1 VDTKEEVIAIPTR
14 AEHTRRVRRLW
25 WVCISIATTVFLGS
39 GLSICILFKI
49 GYTMQQVWAVFGIAF
64 PICVASYGAAFFVP
78 VMLTSTYRM
87 WVAIEM
93 SRKSLIL
100 GEKTAD
106 NLLMLEEKIE
116 RLEKFLESLEKGD
129 HPLVETFKDEMQL
142 LREEIRG
149 RVDGEVGDA
158 LAEGEAEAAAI
169 LEGKTAPEALKQG
182 LTGREGVVD

>member
-1 VDTKEEVIAIPTR
+1 VDTKDEIIAIPTR
-14 AEHTRRVRRLW
+14 AEHNRKVRRLW
-25 WVCISIATTVFLGS
+25 WICISVATTVFLGS
-39 GLSICILFKI
+39 GLSILILFKV

-93 SRKSLIL
+93 SRKGLEL

-106 NLLMLEEKIE
+106 NLLLLEEKIE
-116 RLEKFLESLEKGD
+116 RLEKFLKSAEDGS
-129 HPLVETFKDEMQL
+129 HPLVETFKEEMRL

-149 RVDGEVGDA
+149 RVDGVGDA
-158 LAEGEAEAAAI
+158 LAQGEAEAEAI
-169 LEGKTAPEALKQG
+169 LKASEAPKP
-182 LTGREGVVD
+182 D